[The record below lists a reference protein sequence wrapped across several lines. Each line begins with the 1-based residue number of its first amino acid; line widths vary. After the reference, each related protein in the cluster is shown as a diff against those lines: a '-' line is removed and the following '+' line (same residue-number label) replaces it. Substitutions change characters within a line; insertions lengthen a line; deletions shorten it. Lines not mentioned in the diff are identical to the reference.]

1 MSRTPEQKKSDAQEK
16 RTAKNYNGSR
26 TPMSGAGWKVKAD
39 VRTEHFM
46 IENKTKMSPA
56 AKSYSIKSADLR
68 ELTIAA
74 TLQGRMPL
82 FQFDLGGHN
91 YVVLNEGDFL
101 DMIGAD
107 DDES

>member
-1 MSRTPEQKKSDAQEK
+1 MSRTEVQKKSDAQEK
-16 RTAKNYNGSR
+16 RTAKAYNGSR

-46 IENKTKMSPA
+46 IENKTKMSPT

-74 TLQGRMPL
+74 TLQGRIP
-82 FQFDLGGHN
+82 
-91 YVVLNEGDFL
+91 
-101 DMIGAD
+101 
-107 DDES
+107 